1 MPALKAK
8 LAHKTRE
15 VDRIELDSYVGI
27 TDAHHSAGSGA
38 HLDMIFS
45 CRFSF
50 IAPKSASREER
61 MVSLRILFD
70 SMTERVDEAYR
81 KEGLL

>member
-1 MPALKAK
+1 
-8 LAHKTRE
+8 
-15 VDRIELDSYVGI
+15 
-27 TDAHHSAGSGA
+27 
-38 HLDMIFS
+38 MIFS